1 MRELINFCYD
11 IIVMFVLFLMFCAFL
26 IIITPFMIPLLF
38 IYGFITFISLLIDLF
53 YGNNNKR

>member
-1 MRELINFCYD
+1 MRDLINFCYD
-11 IIVMFVLFLMFCAFL
+11 IIVMLVLFLMFCAFL

-38 IYGFITFISLLIDLF
+38 IGGFIAFVSLLIDLF